1 MSIDME
7 ALAADR
13 AFAELTPDERR
24 VVLAELGSEEAYT
37 VMRSVIL
44 TARAALAPA
53 ADDPLPRPE
62 SRAMLR
68 SALRQQSRAR
78 TVWSLERVLSF
89 RVPVYQP
96 MLLGAAVVIFFLLW
110 GGGPFNSL
118 LPVRERVVYVP
129 LHDTV
134 VRTAAYE
141 EPIIDEERIVR
152 RVVDSLTRELERRRK
167 AGRQNGTRYR
177 RERREMVEEMPPQSA
192 PDLYQPERNGKP
204 ANIYVG
210 LGNLPGLN
218 AQRRGKTFAE
228 DSNAARF
235 ATPVE
240 HYKN

>member
-1 MSIDME
+1 MNIDME

-13 AFAELTPDERR
+13 AFAELTPEERR
-24 VVLAELGSEEAYT
+24 MVLAELGSEEAYT
-37 VMRSVIL
+37 AMRTVIL
-44 TARAALAPA
+44 HARAALAPA
-53 ADDPLPRPE
+53 AGDPVPRPE
-62 SRAMLR
+62 SRARLR
-68 SALRQQSRAR
+68 SALHQRSRAQ
-78 TVWSLERVLSF
+78 TAWSLERMLNF

-141 EPIIDEERIVR
+141 QPVIDEERIVR
-152 RVVDSLTRELERRRK
+152 RVVDSLTRELERRNK
-167 AGRQNGTRYR
+167 TGSQGSRYR
-177 RERREMVEEMPPQSA
+177 RGRKDAVEEILPQST
-192 PDLYQPERNGKP
+192 PDPYQSERNTK
-204 ANIYVG
+204 ATNIYVG

>member
-24 VVLAELGSEEAYT
+24 MVLAELGSEEAYT
-37 VMRSVIL
+37 SMRSMIVS
-44 TARAALAPA
+44 ARAALAPA
-53 ADDPLPRPE
+53 PGDPFPRAE
-62 SRAMLR
+62 SRAVLQA
-68 SALRQQSRAR
+68 ALRQRSRAQR
-78 TVWSLERVLSF
+78 TGRLEGMLSF

-96 MLLGAAVVIFFLLW
+96 MLLAAAVIIFFLIW
-110 GGGPFNSL
+110 GGGPFSSL
-118 LPVRERVVYVP
+118 MPVRERVVYVP

-141 EPIIDEERIVR
+141 EPVIDEERIVR
-152 RVVDSLTRELERRRK
+152 RVVDSLTRELERRSKEKQGGARSRRSRK
-167 AGRQNGTRYR
+167 
-177 RERREMVEEMPPQSA
+177 EEVREMVSQSA
-192 PDLYQPERNGKP
+192 PDLYQPERNGKA
-204 ANIYVG
+204 ANVYVG